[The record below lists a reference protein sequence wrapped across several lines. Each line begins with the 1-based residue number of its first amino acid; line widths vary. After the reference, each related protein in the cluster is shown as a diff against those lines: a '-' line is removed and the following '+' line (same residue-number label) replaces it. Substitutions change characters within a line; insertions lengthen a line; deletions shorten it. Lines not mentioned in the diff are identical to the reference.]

1 MVASAPDTGRVLYWW
16 GYDMSDANR
25 AGPAMTRQRTAV
37 LGLCVGGLALCPAPA
52 LALLEDMPWSPSSTL
67 PWAIAGLLSLWSLA
81 AMLRQRQRRKFMH
94 QRLAQLRRPRA
105 RETQAPNSSWAALGS
120 ELDQLEQELLQERNA
135 QQADQAVATGL
146 REVGD
151 LTPGAIWSVTLPT
164 DAPARVT
171 YLSRGFEDLYAL
183 DRAKVRSDLS
193 SIFSSIHPADID
205 RTRAAIE
212 QSIFGDTPLHIE
224 HRSQRP
230 DGSFRWTRVLAQ
242 IHRNTQGERSWNGF
256 CLDIHELIQLRQ
268 TTESALQRARA
279 AHQAQSH
286 FLANVGHEVRTPLNA
301 ILGVADLALEQTDLA
316 PDMQQRFSRIRDAG
330 QSLLHLLNDLLDTAR
345 LEAGKVELKPTE
357 FALDQLLE
365 RVGRWHADTAR
376 HKGLDWQLALDPG
389 VRIAVRGDPVRL
401 QQALG
406 NLLSNA
412 VRFTHRGKIEVYAR
426 PLLLPQPDG
435 RSWFEIGV
443 TDTGPGIPRDQQDN
457 IFEPFI
463 QGDSSAERRHGGTG
477 LGLAIVRQ
485 LMELMQGEVRLDS
498 TPGQGSCFRLRLPL
512 DRVALIS
519 AASAHQ
525 EPEPGAPLEL
535 ATEQVAA
542 LLARIRHGD
551 PSSRSLLQEW
561 FDPIPANLQ
570 GLQQALQRF
579 DFQQAERLLQP
590 LERVPA

>member
-1 MVASAPDTGRVLYWW
+1 MTGAHRASSAGADHLWTMLLTVVMTFAAP
-16 GYDMSDANR
+16 
-25 AGPAMTRQRTAV
+25 
-37 LGLCVGGLALCPAPA
+37 PA
-52 LALLEDMPWSPSSTL
+52 LAQTLASRADWLHAVSL
-67 PWAIAGLLSLWSLA
+67 PWVVAGLLSSWSLWSLW
-81 AMLRQRQRRKFMH
+81 RQRQRNQALGR
-94 QRLAQLRRPRA
+94 RLARLTRSPHSDPATGVRG
-105 RETQAPNSSWAALGS
+105 WAALQA
-120 ELDQLEQELLQERNA
+120 ELDQLEQQLLEERHA
-135 QQADQAVATGL
+135 QQADQAMAKGL

-151 LTPGAIWSVTLPT
+151 LTPGAIWSVTLAEDGRAT
-164 DAPARVT
+164 VT
-171 YLSRGFEDLYAL
+171 YLSRGFEDLYAT
-183 DRAKVRSDLS
+183 DRAEVRSNLS
-193 SIFSSIHPADID
+193 RIFAAIHPADVD

-212 QSIFGDTPLHIE
+212 QTVVQDTPLHIE

-230 DGSFRWTRVLAQ
+230 DGSYRWTRVLAQ
-242 IHRNTQGERSWNGF
+242 THRDAQGQRSWNGF

-301 ILGVADLALEQTDLA
+301 ILGVADLALEQPTLA
-316 PDMQQRFSRIRDAG
+316 PDMQQRFTRIRDAG
-330 QSLLHLLNDLLDTAR
+330 HSLLHLLNDLLDTAR
-345 LEAGKVELKPTE
+345 LEAGKVELKPID

-376 HKGLDWQLALDPG
+376 HKGLDWQFALDPG

-412 VRFTHRGKIEVYAR
+412 VRFTHRGKVEVYAR

-443 TDTGPGIPRDQQDN
+443 TDTGPGIPRDQQQS

-463 QGDSSAERRHGGTG
+463 QGDSSTERRHGGTG

-498 TPGQGSCFRLRLPL
+498 SPGQGSCFRLRLPL
-512 DRVALIS
+512 DR
-519 AASAHQ
+519 AAHLATVSTSH
-525 EPEPGAPLEL
+525 EPEPMQPLEL
-535 ATEQVAA
+535 ADEQIAV
-542 LLARIRHGD
+542 LLKLIQRGD
-551 PSSRSLLQEW
+551 PRSRGMLQEW
-561 FDPIPANLQ
+561 FEPVPPALQ

-579 DFQQAERLLQP
+579 DFQQAERLLQS
-590 LERVPA
+590 LEQEPA